1 MVSVRRAIEQ
11 LKMTV
16 TSKVTVI
23 FSLENRWA
31 IAIAALLV
39 LLTILTA
46 SAAPLWIYQGF

>member
-1 MVSVRRAIEQ
+1 VWRAIKH

-23 FSLENRWA
+23 FSRENRWA
-31 IAIAALLV
+31 IVIALLLT

>member
-1 MVSVRRAIEQ
+1 
-11 LKMTV
+11 MTV
-16 TSKVTVI
+16 TSTLTGCFAKVTLI

-31 IAIAALLV
+31 LAIAALLV